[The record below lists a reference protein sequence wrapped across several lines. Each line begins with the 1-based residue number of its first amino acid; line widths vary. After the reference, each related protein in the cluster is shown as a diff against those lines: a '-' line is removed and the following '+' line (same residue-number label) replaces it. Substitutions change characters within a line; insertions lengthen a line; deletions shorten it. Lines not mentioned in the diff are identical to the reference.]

1 MVTKTDGKLQQFL
14 FYFAWLLA
22 GTFLIVMTSCVFLQ
36 VFTRYIFHFSFSW
49 PEELAR
55 FSFIWTSL
63 CGAFIALERKKLH
76 DIDFLFNRIPDTLKP
91 VVSVFTHLLVC
102 TILVVFVVYGTQ
114 LTTIVHSQRSP
125 AMEIRMSY
133 VYFAVPF
140 AAALML
146 ISYVRE
152 TILRIKEFIAYKRK
166 NA

>member
-1 MVTKTDGKLQQFL
+1 MSIRTDGKFRQLL
-14 FYFAWLLA
+14 LYIAWFIA
-22 GTFLIVMTSCVFLQ
+22 GTFLIVMTFSVFLQ

-76 DIDFLFNRIPDTLKP
+76 DIDFLFNRIPDMFKP
-91 VVSVFTHLLVC
+91 IVSIFTHLLVC
-102 TILVVFVVYGTQ
+102 TILVVFVVYGFQ

-125 AMEIRMSY
+125 AMEVRMSY

-140 AAALML
+140 ATALML

-152 TILRIKEFIAYKRK
+152 TILRIKEFITYKRK

>member
-1 MVTKTDGKLQQFL
+1 MSIRTDGKFRQLL
-14 FYFAWLLA
+14 LYIAWFIA

-36 VFTRYIFHFSFSW
+36 VFTRYIFKFSFSW

-63 CGAFIALERKKLH
+63 CGAFIALEQKKLH
-76 DIDFLFNRIPDTLKP
+76 DIDFLFNRIPDSFKP
-91 VVSVFTHLLVC
+91 VVSIFTHLLVC
-102 TILVVFVVYGTQ
+102 TILIVFVVYGVQ
-114 LTTIVHSQRSP
+114 LTTIVHSQTSP

-140 AAALML
+140 ATALML

-152 TILRIKEFIAYKRK
+152 TFLRIKELINFKRK